1 MQLAARRR
9 RTRGAK
15 FNPGAT
21 PAPVN
26 MLALIPEEFLSA
38 GCEAPATQVA
48 FLQAH

>member
-1 MQLAARRR
+1 MQLAARGR

-38 GCEAPATQVA
+38 GCEATATQGP
-48 FLQAH
+48 FLHEH